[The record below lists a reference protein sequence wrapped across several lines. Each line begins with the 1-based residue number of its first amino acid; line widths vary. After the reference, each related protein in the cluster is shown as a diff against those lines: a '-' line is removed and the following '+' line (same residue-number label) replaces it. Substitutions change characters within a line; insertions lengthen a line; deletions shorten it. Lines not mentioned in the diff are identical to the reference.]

1 MNVLY
6 DKNGVLI
13 ALSPTI
19 LRFGN
24 YQLPTTSS
32 NRGGDVILRD
42 KGFHNVYVKSEGIFS
57 SSYHI
62 VMSYYYP
69 NGAPDEIIWTTKDS
83 HEADEI
89 VAAIKQVLGLGLTQ
103 AA

>member
-1 MNVLY
+1 MSILY

-13 ALSPTI
+13 ASSPTI

-32 NRGGDVILRD
+32 NRGGDAILRE
-42 KGFHNVYVKSEGIFS
+42 KGFHDVYVKSEGVFS
-57 SSYHI
+57 TSYHI

-69 NGAPDEIIWTTKDS
+69 NGTPDEIVWTTKDRR
-83 HEADEI
+83 EADEI
-89 VAAIKQVLGLGLTQ
+89 LAAIKQVLG
-103 AA
+103 

>member
-32 NRGGDVILRD
+32 NRRHLLFQLSHR
-42 KGFHNVYVKSEGIFS
+42 NELLLSQR
-57 SSYHI
+57 
-62 VMSYYYP
+62 
-69 NGAPDEIIWTTKDS
+69 GA
-83 HEADEI
+83 
-89 VAAIKQVLGLGLTQ
+89 G
-103 AA
+103 